1 MMEDPASMTT
11 EAETEAEASVL
22 ASTAVDTK
30 VIFCTSRTF
39 ACSVSEF
46 SSTQN
51 LHTATFATNHHL
63 A

>member
-46 SSTQN
+46 SFSQKPTYSYGWMKR
-51 LHTATFATNHHL
+51 HPY
-63 A
+63 

>member
-11 EAETEAEASVL
+11 EAETEASVL

-39 ACSVSEF
+39 SCSVSEF
-46 SSTQN
+46 SFSQKPTYSISAW
-51 LHTATFATNHHL
+51 H
-63 A
+63 